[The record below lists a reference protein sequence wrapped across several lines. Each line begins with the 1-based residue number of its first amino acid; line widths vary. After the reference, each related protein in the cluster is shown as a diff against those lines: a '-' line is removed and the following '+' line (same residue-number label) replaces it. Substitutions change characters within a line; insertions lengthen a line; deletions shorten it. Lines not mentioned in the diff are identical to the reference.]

1 MPPLPS
7 LSPLLRPFVLSL
19 FIGFTPGA
27 KELFKQE
34 NHLALYRLPSAE
46 TVKETALGRP
56 SCVTKRRPPLS
67 HMISLFIKDTATSK
81 PHLSSAGI
89 QTNLLAWWAEDYTLS
104 HLFKWMLD
112 SSPSLRSGRGWAC
125 GPESQRRGL

>member
-112 SSPSLRSGRGWAC
+112 SSPSLGSGRGWAC

>member
-1 MPPLPS
+1 M
-7 LSPLLRPFVLSL
+7 LSL

-89 QTNLLAWWAEDYTLS
+89 QTNLLTWWAEDYTLS

-112 SSPSLRSGRGWAC
+112 SSPSSLMWQGLGLGTRVTESGIL
-125 GPESQRRGL
+125 QRTGIVAPALLV